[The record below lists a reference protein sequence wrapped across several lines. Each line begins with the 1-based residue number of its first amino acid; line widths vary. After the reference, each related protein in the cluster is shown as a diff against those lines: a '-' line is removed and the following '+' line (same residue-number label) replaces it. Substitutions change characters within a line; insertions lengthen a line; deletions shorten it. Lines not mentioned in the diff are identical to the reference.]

1 VLAKQA
7 AKNSISLLG
16 LKKII
21 SILGYL
27 MRVDHWFIIC
37 ILLLERE
44 IEKKTKKAKMKK
56 YLDFSLS
63 INLASY

>member
-44 IEKKTKKAKMKK
+44 IEKKTKKAK
-56 YLDFSLS
+56 
-63 INLASY
+63 